1 MSPHLSRRLLL
12 VALAAYTVEPVF
24 ADTPPPPPG
33 NSTISLSASIAPDSK
48 KPEKPPFFHGA
59 AVGESVVV
67 VRDAALITARVEAR
81 VVQGEPD
88 LFSFQL
94 IGDGDVA
101 TVTGEK
107 LAEWAVRR
115 DATGRRFLDLH
126 PRPGMKAGDSFVA
139 EIAAK
144 TERLEPRADFSPLL
158 INPANAVSA
167 ELALQV
173 NAVEGLTLRAKA
185 VEGLVAL
192 ASEKPRELLYRARR
206 AAKLTLESGLSSEAA
221 DPVAL
226 DGFRLSGALS
236 GDHAGFELAA
246 TARVREAGATC
257 DILTGA
263 AALREIPAE
272 AGFRVLLASDE
283 AGRPVYR
290 LVFDKPGDFPVKL
303 AFDARVTVRGDRRS
317 VDFAVPAAK
326 VAPYSLS
333 GLESGTKFEPDGNL
347 PVPEGATFAGHLP
360 PGGELKLDW
369 RAPSKAEADARLFFS
384 TEETT
389 EVTVGAGLLNRSSR
403 YACKILQGKLDTLIF
418 DLTGDGEVL
427 RVTGDDILGWSV
439 ESAASSDS
447 SQPAASTSARRLVV
461 RLARPHTGDYALSL
475 ATQNALVAFPASF
488 SPLVIAPRDAVRHGG
503 LLRVVNS
510 GAVRLEVTPTRSL
523 SQVAPSAFPVP
534 PRSDAAQAFVY
545 RISSGDAA
553 YTVHADNI
561 LPEIAVS
568 QVAVCTLGERDF
580 RLDAELDVEVREA
593 PLRELALRVPAG
605 FVVASAVAPDLADH
619 VLTPGK
625 PGAPGELRL
634 SFAKPVSGRVLVKLR
649 LERERSGELA
659 EWTLPALEFP
669 GAKSVRGFVGVCAD
683 PGLRLTAGATTG
695 LSEIATA
702 FFPTRREGLQHA
714 WRVREPGWSASLKVA
729 RLDVAVQTD
738 VLHQY
743 AVREGSVAESTLVN
757 YVIVGAPLQTLRFK
771 TPKGATNLE
780 FAGSEILGWKTE
792 GDTAEVSLRRG
803 VSGAFT
809 VLASCELP
817 LASRG
822 GEPDLSG
829 IRPLG
834 AQSEQGH
841 ILVTSEQPFGV
852 AAAEVSKN
860 LSAIE
865 PGEIP
870 PEYRMIAEAP
880 LLAAY
885 QYSGGEYAL
894 RLALTPRGVASTLS
908 QVIDL
913 AELETKVSRDGGC
926 VTTCRYLVKSR
937 GNPHLKFKV
946 PASLRL
952 WTAHVNG
959 REVVPVT
966 EGAETLVPLPP
977 TEGPDAVTAVEL
989 RVAQNG
995 VSPLLVA
1002 PAAPAPQAPVV
1013 STAWAFKPDVGR
1025 ALVATGGDMAQ
1036 ISGAASRDG
1045 LSDLFE
1051 HLRTRKGV
1059 LAALAVSALAGF
1071 GIGALRTGRARDSRA
1086 WRVGGLTA
1094 LSVAAA
1100 GLAVSAAALAGR
1112 AASAGELKFS
1122 AGILET
1128 GRAPLLKLANM
1139 PDLGFAPS
1147 SVGLGALA
1155 LGAVLLVGGALRR
1168 RPNLRAAGWGAVLA
1182 APLFMPGGLPMFL
1195 GAASAFTFLGV
1206 VLPALVA
1213 RRVAASSAA
1222 SGAALA
1228 LAAMP
1233 FFADR
1238 ADAKSYAPSAE
1249 LRQQALIAP
1258 APPSPEISP
1267 VTATPADSVR
1277 QTVKLLEGR
1286 VESSCVMRVT
1296 GRAGDRFDLLVA
1308 PAVLTEC
1315 KPPEGVRL
1323 AHRKAGELTVVQVVL
1338 DRAGS
1343 FSVPFSYGVAL
1354 KPDAAQFAL
1363 PTGRAAA
1370 DSVRVES
1377 AKPDLIFSGDAV
1389 VSVLPG
1395 SGGGASAATLVYS
1408 PAVSRT
1414 LRWVPKT
1421 RDARA
1426 EKLVFYAEIAN
1437 LFAPAPGVLEG
1448 RHTVRIRPAQGVVKE
1463 LVVEI
1468 PRGLT
1473 VSGVSGEAV
1482 GSWRYDP
1489 ESALLHVAAESARGT
1504 PFEFSV
1510 GTQTATGALP
1520 AELKLAPLVVRGAA
1534 GRVGLVGFASGD
1546 EVRFDAVTPEGLS
1559 PVNTDDFPI
1568 PQDTA
1573 GGKVV
1578 VRRAFRHGDGAASVS
1593 VRLAAVEA
1601 EVRVKSQQTVSV
1613 GEDRVTLNAVVT
1625 ADILR
1630 AGLFKLSFVAPEGFD
1645 VESVGGPALSHW
1657 TEMREGAKRV
1667 IVMHLRGRTL
1677 GEQKFALALSGPGTA
1692 GKSRWSPPKL
1702 ALIEASRTDGEMLIV
1717 PEEGLRLH
1725 PAERAAV
1732 TQVNPG
1738 ATAGK
1743 GALAFR
1749 LLQTGYTLSFDV
1761 ENAAPWIKC
1770 DWLQDMTVLDGRVR
1784 GAVRFEYSIE
1794 SAAVRSLRVR
1804 LPDDAEGVR
1813 FTGALVADAAP
1824 VADSPGLWE
1833 VKLRRRVIGKVTFNA
1848 TFRRAG
1854 VEPGKT
1860 AVLKAAGP
1868 VDAGIRRGWI
1878 SLRTGGRLSLRP
1890 AALPEALRT
1899 AEWASVPAP
1908 LRQGLDE
1915 AASTL
1920 RVVEPQFALPLEVA
1934 THDPA
1939 KMLPV
1944 RVKSAEV
1951 RSTLAAD
1958 GRSLSVCRLELSLSD
1973 KRSLR
1978 FTLPEGAALWQAFV
1992 NNRSVTP
1999 SLDGKSLIIPVEP
2012 NPSESVPAAV
2022 ELIYDGAAGGA
2033 LKAPTFD
2040 RLPLEN
2046 VTWRVN
2052 LPDGMRLATWKGSL
2066 VRREDLEGA
2075 EPSRSS
2081 LSSYD
2086 VESYGRL
2093 NVARQVAAKKDADEL
2108 IKLGNKYRTEGNQEL
2123 AKNALSLAQSLSKAD
2138 AALNEDARVQYGNLR
2153 AEQIEFGLNRRRA
2166 QVSQDYGGFSAD
2178 RQAPQAA
2185 EMLANRSMNFTAEE
2199 AERLRSLNADGDAG
2213 ALRRLAE
2220 RLAGLQQ
2227 AGATQSEGIRT
2238 LLPEKSGALVFTKAM
2253 HNEAAP
2259 LELSVAMED
2268 ARRAGPIMRA
2278 FSLLGLMVAVSA
2290 LARLLRRKA

>member
-1 MSPHLSRRLLL
+1 MSPQISRSLLA
-12 VALAAYTVEPVF
+12 VALAGFTGAALAEP
-24 ADTPPPPPG
+24 TPPA
-33 NSTISLSASIAPDSK
+33 NSTISLTASIAPDGK

-67 VRDAALITARVEAR
+67 VADAALITARVEAR
-81 VVQGEPD
+81 VVQGEPEV
-88 LFSFQL
+88 FSL
-94 IGDGDVA
+94 ELLGAGEVSL
-101 TVTGEK
+101 VTGEK
-107 LAEWAVRR
+107 LQEWAVRR
-115 DATGRRFLDLH
+115 DATGRRYLDL
-126 PRPGMKAGDSFVA
+126 RPKPGLKPGESLVV
-139 EIAAK
+139 EVAAK
-144 TERLEPRADFSPLL
+144 TERSEPRADFAPLL
-158 INPANAVSA
+158 IVPANAVSA

-173 NAVEGLTLRAKA
+173 NAAEGVTLRAKA

-192 ASEKPRELLYRARR
+192 TSENPRQLLYRARG
-206 AAKLTLESGLSSEAA
+206 AAKLILESGPSSEAA

-226 DGFRLSGALS
+226 VNFRLLGALS

-246 TARVREAGATC
+246 VARVREVGATC
-257 DILTGA
+257 DILTGG
-263 AALREIPAE
+263 AALREIPAD
-272 AGFRVLLASDE
+272 AGFRVRLAQDE

-290 LVFDKPGDFPVKL
+290 LVFDKAGEFPVKL

-333 GLESGTKFEPDGNL
+333 GLEAGTKFEADGQIPL
-347 PVPEGATFAGHLP
+347 ADGPAYAGHLP
-360 PGGELKLDW
+360 PGGALRLDW

-389 EVTVGAGLLNRSSR
+389 EVTVGAGLLNRTSR
-403 YACKILQGKLDTLIF
+403 YACKVLQGKLDTLVF
-418 DLTGDGEVL
+418 DLAGEGEVL

-439 ESAASSDS
+439 ENGSASAS
-447 SQPAASTSARRLVV
+447 PATSNLPPSTSARRLVV
-461 RLARPHTGDYALSL
+461 RLARPRTGDYALSV
-475 ATQNALVAFPASF
+475 ATQNALAAFPASF
-488 SPLVIAPRDAVRHGG
+488 APLVITPRDAVRHGG

-510 GAVRLEVTPTRSL
+510 GAVRLEVAPTRSL
-523 SQVAPSAFPVP
+523 TQVAPTAFPQ
-534 PRSDAAQAFVY
+534 PRRSESSQTFVY

-580 RLDAELDVEVREA
+580 LLDAELDVEVREA
-593 PLRELALRVPAG
+593 PLRELVLRVPAG
-605 FVVASAVAPDLADH
+605 FVVAAATAPDLADH
-619 VLTPGK
+619 NLAPGK

-669 GAKSVRGFVGVCAD
+669 GAKSVRGFIGVCAE
-683 PGLRLTAGATTG
+683 PGLRLTPGASSG

-702 FFPTRREGLQHA
+702 FFPSRREGLQHA
-714 WRVREPGWSASLKVA
+714 WRVRESGWSAALKVA

-743 AVREGSVAESTLVN
+743 SVREGSVAESTLVN

-771 TPKGATNLE
+771 VPKGATNLE
-780 FAGSEILGWKTE
+780 FAGGDILGWKTE

-809 VLASCELP
+809 LMASCELP

-852 AAAEVSKN
+852 TAGEVSKN

-870 PEYRMIAEAP
+870 PEYRMIADAP

-894 RLALTPRGVASTLS
+894 RLSLTPRGVAGTLS
-908 QVIDL
+908 QVVDL
-913 AELETKVSRDGGC
+913 ASLETKVARDGGC

-937 GNPHLKFKV
+937 GTPHLRLKV

-952 WTAHVNG
+952 WTASVNG

-966 EGAETLVPLPP
+966 EGEDTLVPLPP
-977 TEGPDAVTAVEL
+977 SEGPDAVTTVDL

-995 VSPLLVA
+995 GSGLLVT
-1002 PAAPAPQAPVV
+1002 PAAPAPLAPVV
-1013 STAWAFKPDVGR
+1013 STAWAFTPDAGR
-1025 ALVATGGDMAQ
+1025 SLVATGGDMSQ
-1036 ISGAASRDG
+1036 ISGPASRDG
-1045 LSDLFE
+1045 ISELFE
-1051 HLRTRKGV
+1051 HLRTPGGV
-1059 LAALAVSALAGF
+1059 LAAFAVSAFAGF

-1086 WRVGGLTA
+1086 WRAGGLSA
-1094 LSVAAA
+1094 IAVAAA
-1100 GLAVSAAALAGR
+1100 GLAVCSAELAGC
-1112 AASAGELKFS
+1112 AANAGALRFS
-1122 AGILET
+1122 ASILDS
-1128 GRAPLLKLANM
+1128 GRAPLLRLANM
-1139 PDLGFAPS
+1139 PDTGFAPS
-1147 SVGLGALA
+1147 AFGLGALA
-1155 LGAVLLVGGALRR
+1155 LGGVLLVGGALRR
-1168 RPNLRAAGWGAVLA
+1168 RPNLRAAGWGAILA
-1182 APLFMPGGLPMFL
+1182 APLFMPGGLPLFL
-1195 GAASAFTFLGV
+1195 GGASAFTFFGIV
-1206 VLPALVA
+1206 VPALA
-1213 RRVAASSAA
+1213 SRRAGASSAA
-1222 SGAALA
+1222 TAATLA
-1228 LAAMP
+1228 LAALP
-1233 FFADR
+1233 IFPDR
-1238 ADAKSYAPSAE
+1238 ADAKSYQLSPDMMQ
-1249 LRQQALIAP
+1249 RQSLV
-1258 APPSPEISP
+1258 PPPEVFESL
-1267 VTATPADSVR
+1267 ATPADSVR

-1286 VESSCVMRVT
+1286 LESSGVMVVS
-1296 GRAGDRFDLLVA
+1296 GRAGDRFDLLA
-1308 PAVLTEC
+1308 GPAVLTDC

-1338 DRAGS
+1338 DRAGT
-1343 FSVPFSYGVAL
+1343 FSVPFSYGFAL
-1354 KPDAAQFAL
+1354 KTEDSQFLL

-1370 DSVRVES
+1370 DSVRVEC
-1377 AKPDLIFSGDAV
+1377 AKPDLIFAGDSA
-1389 VSVLPG
+1389 VSVLPESPGG
-1395 SGGGASAATLVYS
+1395 SSAATLVYS
-1408 PAVSRT
+1408 PNACRT
-1414 LRWVPKT
+1414 LRWTPKT

-1426 EKLVFYAEIAN
+1426 EKLVFYAEVAN
-1437 LFAPAPGVLEG
+1437 LFSPAPGVLEG
-1448 RHTVRIRPAQGVVKE
+1448 RHSVRIRPAQGVVKE

-1473 VSGVSGEAV
+1473 VSGVAGDAV
-1482 GSWRYDP
+1482 GTWRYDP

-1510 GTQTATGALP
+1510 GTQAATGALP
-1520 AELKLAPLVVRGAA
+1520 AEVKLAPLVVRGAA
-1534 GRVGLVGFASGD
+1534 GRVGLVGLASGD
-1546 EVRFDAVTPEGLS
+1546 DVRFEAVTPEGLS
-1559 PVNTDDFPI
+1559 PVNTDDFPVS
-1568 PQDTA
+1568 PELA
-1573 GGKVV
+1573 GGKTV

-1677 GEQKFALALSGPGTA
+1677 GEQKFAIALSGPGTA
-1692 GKSRWSPPKL
+1692 GKSRWSPPRL
-1702 ALIEASRTDGEMLIV
+1702 ALTEASRTDGELLVV

-1725 PAERAAV
+1725 PAERSGV

-1738 ATAGK
+1738 VSAGK

-1749 LLQTGYTLSFDV
+1749 LLQSGYALAFDV

-1784 GAVRFEYSIE
+1784 GAVRFDYTIE
-1794 SAAVRSLRVR
+1794 SAAVRALRVR

-1824 VADSPGLWE
+1824 VAGSQGIWE
-1833 VKLRRRVIGKVTFNA
+1833 VKLRRRVIGKVVFDA
-1848 TFRRAG
+1848 SFRRAG
-1854 VEPGKT
+1854 VEPGK
-1860 AVLKAAGP
+1860 AALMKAAGP

-1890 AALPEALRT
+1890 GAMPEALRS
-1899 AEWASVPAP
+1899 AEWASVPAA
-1908 LRQGLDE
+1908 LRQGMDE

-1920 RVVEPQFALPLEVA
+1920 RVVEPEFALPVDVA

-1939 KMLPV
+1939 KLLPV

-1958 GRSLSVCRLELSLSD
+1958 GRSLSACRLELSLSD

-1978 FTLPEGAALWQAFV
+1978 FTLPEGAALWQVFV
-1992 NNRSVTP
+1992 NNRAVAP

-2012 NPSESVPAAV
+2012 NPAADAPATV
-2022 ELIYDGAAGGA
+2022 ELVYDGAAGSA
-2033 LKAPTFD
+2033 LKVPAFEQ
-2040 RLPLEN
+2040 LPLEN
-2046 VTWRVN
+2046 VIWRVS
-2052 LPDGMRLATWKGSL
+2052 LPDGMRPAGWSGSL
-2066 VRREDLEGA
+2066 VRREDMESGPEAQPLVRGYDA
-2075 EPSRSS
+2075 EA
-2081 LSSYD
+2081 
-2086 VESYGRL
+2086 YGRA
-2093 NVARQVAAKKDADEL
+2093 NVARQAAAKKDADEL
-2108 IKLGNKYRTEGNQEL
+2108 IKLGNKYRAEGNQVQ
-2123 AKNALSLAQSLSKAD
+2123 AKNALSLAQSLSKSD

-2166 QVSQDYGGFSAD
+2166 QVAQDYGSFSPTQ
-2178 RQAPQAA
+2178 QAPQAA
-2185 EMLANRSMNFTAEE
+2185 EVLANKSVNFTAEE
-2199 AERLRSLNADGDAG
+2199 AERLRAFNADGDTG

-2227 AGATQSEGIRT
+2227 AGAVSPEGIRT
-2238 LLPEKSGALVFTKAM
+2238 LLPEKSTELVFTKAM
-2253 HNEAAP
+2253 HNEPAP
-2259 LELSVAMED
+2259 LELSVKMED
-2268 ARRAGPIMRA
+2268 TRRAGLGMRA
-2278 FSLLGLMVAVSA
+2278 VA
-2290 LARLLRRKA
+2290 LASAMLVLAALSRLLRRKA